1 MIVLGIT
8 GGIGSGKTTVC
19 QLLELMG
26 IPVFYA
32 DAEARHIVDND
43 EIVRKSIES
52 LFGNDVYI
60 NQRLNRKVV
69 ADKVF
74 KNKQLLANLN
84 AIVHPA
90 VANRF
95 LQWSVKYSNLP
106 IVAKEA
112 AILFESGA
120 YKSVHKTILVLA
132 PVELRISRV
141 MKRDGLT
148 RQQVSERLNNQ
159 WTDEQ
164 KMALADF
171 VVHCDEKQLAIP
183 QIINIL
189 QQIKN

>member
-1 MIVLGIT
+1 MLVLGIT
-8 GGIGSGKTTVC
+8 GGMGSGKTTVC
-19 QLLELMG
+19 NVLELMG

-32 DAEARHIVDND
+32 DAQARQIVDND
-43 EIVRKSIES
+43 EDVRNSIKNI
-52 LFGNDVYI
+52 FGTDVYI
-60 NQRLNRKVV
+60 NQKLNRKVV

-74 KNKQLLANLN
+74 KNKQLLNSLN

-95 LQWSVKYSNLP
+95 LQWSVKYNNLP

-120 YKSVHKTILVLA
+120 YKSVHKSILVLA

-171 VVHCDEKQLAIP
+171 LVHCDEKQLAIP